1 MPEKIKRKI
10 LVVDDEITV
19 CKSICQAIRTDE
31 YMVDMALSGEEAL
44 KKDEEKAYD
53 LVITDLMMPGISGL
67 DLLGE
72 LKQARPEVIII
83 MVTGYP
89 AIKTAVE
96 SVKMG
101 AFDYLPKPFTPADLR
116 GLVGRAFKKAASEEK
131 GEGEAPEPRIP
142 PGYYYMLGHTWLKV
156 EGENRATVGVLHD
169 FLKTV
174 GIITHLELPKLNEA
188 ISQGDACGK
197 ITDADQ
203 FTHRIWSPASGRVIE
218 VNVRLLEDFS
228 LLRRAPYRDGF
239 LFRLETTQLE
249 EDFKGL
255 LQAK

>member
-1 MPEKIKRKI
+1 MLENIKRKI

-19 CKSICQAIRTDE
+19 CKSIRQAILSDE
-31 YMVDMALSGEEAL
+31 YNVDMALSGEEAL
-44 KKDEEKAYD
+44 KKDKEKAYD

-67 DLLGE
+67 DLLRE
-72 LKQARPEVIII
+72 IKQARPGVIII

-89 AIKTAVE
+89 TIKTAVE

-131 GEGEAPEPRIP
+131 GEEEAPESRIP
-142 PGYYYMLGHTWLKV
+142 SGYYYMLGHTWLNL

-174 GIITHLELPKLNEA
+174 GIITHLELPKLNET

-197 ITDADQ
+197 ITDRDQ

-228 LLRRAPYRDGF
+228 LLRRAPYSDGF
-239 LFRLETTQLE
+239 LFRVETTQLE
-249 EDFKGL
+249 EDLKGL
-255 LQAK
+255 LQAR